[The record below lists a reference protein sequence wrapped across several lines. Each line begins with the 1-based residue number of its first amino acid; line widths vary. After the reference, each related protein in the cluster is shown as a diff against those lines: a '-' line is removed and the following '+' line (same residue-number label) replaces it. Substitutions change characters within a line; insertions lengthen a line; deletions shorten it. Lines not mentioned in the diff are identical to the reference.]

1 MYEDPKLS
9 RVFSLP
15 IMTQAMRLSENDRGF
30 GKRSVYKFGPQ
41 LLTLSVIL
49 SKLFE
54 LTVLWFSYL

>member
-1 MYEDPKLS
+1 MYEDTKLS

-15 IMTQAMRLSENDRGF
+15 ITTQGNGIAEKDRDF
-30 GKRSVYKFGPQ
+30 GKRLVYKSGPQ

>member
-1 MYEDPKLS
+1 MYEDTKLS

-15 IMTQAMRLSENDRGF
+15 ITTQGNEIAEKDRDF
-30 GKRSVYKFGPQ
+30 GKRLVYKSGPQ